1 MASTNIFDLLND
13 DAQDQEIQIPV
24 VKKDVKPAAAK
35 PAAAATKT
43 AEKAPRKDGARGGK
57 PRDGDDRAPRGPRFD
72 RTPRDG
78 AAPRAPRAPRAS
90 RGGRHGGFDRH
101 SGTGI
106 VDSEKKENNR
116 LGEPAASS
124 LEGEKDAQVSAEAP
138 VVAAEPVEPEPV
150 VKTFDDFL
158 AEKAAKALKLALPET
173 RAANAGS
180 DNSQWKNA
188 QVLEVEETGDFIKMK
203 ADSVA
208 KARKGKKETKVV
220 IKEIEVRYTE
230 PAREQPAPRGAFR
243 GGRGGATRGA
253 RGGNTQAP
261 RAPRAPRGA
270 SVNVDDTELF
280 PSLGSK

>member
-203 ADSVA
+203 AESVA

-243 GGRGGATRGA
+243 GGRGGAARGA